1 MTRHVLVIDVS
12 HANRTTLKRRL
23 ATGCYTTSFAASA
36 EEALIDARQTR
47 PDVVLIDMP
56 DAVALLQHLCRDLR
70 LRDVPLLVLS
80 DEQDRL
86 PLIRAGATDVLTRP
100 VDESVLLARLRAML
114 RQRAQNEEHT
124 STGLAE
130 EGAGFEMPASV
141 AFIADRTDG
150 TARLRT
156 DLVPYMSDR
165 LLRLTREEALTGRTV
180 PDLFVIEAGLGGSA
194 AGLRLMSELRAQ
206 AETRN
211 VPVCILDSDQDA
223 QGVAMAWDLGADEVV
238 PAQIGA
244 PELALRLSILLRM
257 KRRQDRRRA
266 SVAQGLRMAMVD
278 PLTGLHNRRFAMPRL
293 ETMAHGDLAVL
304 QIDLDW
310 FKSVND
316 RYGHAA
322 GDAVLRKVASRLT
335 ERLGPQDLAA
345 RIGGEEFLIALPDTQ
360 LAQAIGFADQ
370 LCQRMA
376 ADPVHL
382 PSGEVVDVTISIGL
396 ATRRRMGG
404 ESMADTLDRADRALL
419 QSKRDGRNRVTVA
432 SSPAEWTTARS
443 A

>member
-1 MTRHVLVIDVS
+1 MTRHLLVIDVS
-12 HANRTTLKRRL
+12 HANRTALKRRL
-23 ATGCYTTSFAASA
+23 ATGCYTTSFVASA
-36 EEALIDARQTR
+36 EAALIDARQTR
-47 PDVVLIDMP
+47 PDVILIDMP
-56 DAVALLQHLCRDLR
+56 NAANLLLHLCRDLR
-70 LRDVPLLVLS
+70 LRDIPLLVLS

-86 PLIRAGATDVLTRP
+86 SLIRAGATDVLTRP

-114 RQRAQNEEHT
+114 RHRAQNEEHHT
-124 STGLAE
+124 TGLAE
-130 EGAGFEMPASV
+130 EGVGFEMPASI
-141 AFIADRTDG
+141 AFVTDRTDA

-156 DLVPYMSDR
+156 DLAPYLSDR
-165 LLRLTREEALTGRTV
+165 MLRMTREDALIGQTV

-194 AGLRLMSELRAQ
+194 AGLRLMSELRAR

-211 VPVCILDSDQDA
+211 VPVCILDPDQDPHA
-223 QGVAMAWDLGADEVV
+223 VAMAWDLGADEVV
-238 PAQIGA
+238 PAGIGA

-278 PLTGLHNRRFAMPRL
+278 PLTGLHNRRYAMPRL

-316 RYGHAA
+316 RFGHAA
-322 GDAVLRKVASRLT
+322 GDAVLRTVATRLT
-335 ERLGPQDLAA
+335 EGLRSCDLAA

-360 LAQAIGFADQ
+360 LAQAIAMADQ

-376 ADPVHL
+376 LTPVVL
-382 PSGEVVDVTISIGL
+382 PNGGVVDVTISIGL
-396 ATRRRMGG
+396 ATRRRLGN
-404 ESMADTLDRADRALL
+404 EPIADTLDRADRALL

-432 SSPAEWTTARS
+432 SSPAEWTARS

>member
-1 MTRHVLVIDVS
+1 MTRHALVIDVS
-12 HANRTTLKRRL
+12 HANRTALKRRL
-23 ATGCYTTSFAASA
+23 ATGCYTTSFVASA
-36 EEALIDARQTR
+36 EAALIDARQTR

-56 DAVALLQHLCRDLR
+56 DAANLLLQLARDMR

-80 DEQDRL
+80 DEQERL

-100 VDESVLLARLRAML
+100 VEEAVLLARLRAML
-114 RQRAQNEEHT
+114 RHRAQNEEHH

-130 EGAGFEMPASV
+130 EGAGFEMPASI
-141 AFIADRTDG
+141 AFLTDRTDG

-156 DLVPYMSDR
+156 DLAPYLSDR
-165 LLRLTREEALTGRTV
+165 VLRMTREDALTGPTV

-194 AGLRLMSELRAQ
+194 AGLRLMSELRAR

-211 VPVCILDSDQDA
+211 VPVCILDPDEDPQA
-223 QGVAMAWDLGADEVV
+223 VAMAWDLGADEVV

-278 PLTGLHNRRFAMPRL
+278 PLTGLHNRRYAMPRL

-316 RYGHAA
+316 RFGHAA
-322 GDAVLRKVASRLT
+322 GDAVLRTVAARLT
-335 ERLGPQDLAA
+335 EGLRPCDLAA

-360 LAQAIGFADQ
+360 LAQAIGMADQ

-376 ADPVHL
+376 LSPVAL
-382 PSGEVVDVTISIGL
+382 PTGGLVDVTISIGL
-396 ATRRRMGG
+396 ATRRRLGS
-404 ESMADTLDRADRALL
+404 ETMADTLDRADRALL

-432 SSPAEWTTARS
+432 SSPSEWTARS